1 MKHVVNADFGD
12 KKVTIETGW
21 VAGQANGAVT
31 VRLGDS
37 IVLVTA
43 CVSDKPRE
51 GIDFFPLSVD
61 YEERLYAA
69 GRIPGSFFR
78 REGRPTQEAILAG
91 RLTDRPIRPLFPKG
105 FRNEVQIISTV
116 LSTDRENPPDVLSI
130 IGASAA
136 LSISSIP
143 FDGPISGCRVGYV
156 DGELIAFP
164 TYQTLDQSSL
174 ELVVASSKDAVVM
187 IEAGAQEVDEG
198 IVLKAIEFGRN
209 TNAEL
214 IRAIDELVRLEA
226 KEKIRF
232 VAEEQI
238 PDELLRKIESSVGG
252 SLQSAIFSGK
262 EKGERNNEVGDLRR
276 KTVDEFGDLAEE
288 GVLANA
294 FDQLVNQVFRNGI
307 LKDGL
312 RADGRGKTEIR
323 PISCEV
329 GVLPRTHGTGLFTRG
344 QTQILSVATLGSL
357 GEEQRLDS
365 LSPKETK
372 RFMHHYNFP
381 PFSVGEVK
389 RTGSPGRREIG
400 HGALAERALEPVI
413 PDKDTFPYA
422 IRLVSEALSSNGSTS
437 MGSVCGSTLALMD
450 AGVPIMAP
458 VAGIAMGLILDGSDA
473 YAILTDIQG
482 LEDHLGDMDFKVA
495 GTTKG
500 ITALQMDIK
509 VKGITEEIM
518 EQALHQAK
526 DARMFLIDKMLQAI
540 PESRADLSP
549 YAPRIVKISI
559 PVEKIGAVIGPGGKT
574 IRSIIEET
582 KSTIDV
588 QDDGTVLIGSP
599 DEQALKQAQ
608 LRIEGLT
615 KEIEVGS
622 VYDGKVVRIV
632 SFGAFVEILPGKD
645 GLVRTPDLSDQPVGT
660 VEEVVQVGDQVSVMV
675 IEVDR
680 AGRINLSRRAV
691 LEGITPDEAIA
702 QSANSRGGP
711 SGFSG
716 YGSGR
721 GGPRPGSQG
730 RGTRGDNRQGFPPR
744 RS

>member
-1 MKHVVNADFGD
+1 
-12 KKVTIETGW
+12 
-21 VAGQANGAVT
+21 
-31 VRLGDS
+31 
-37 IVLVTA
+37 
-43 CVSDKPRE
+43 
-51 GIDFFPLSVD
+51 
-61 YEERLYAA
+61 
-69 GRIPGSFFR
+69 
-78 REGRPTQEAILAG
+78 
-91 RLTDRPIRPLFPKG
+91 
-105 FRNEVQIISTV
+105 
-116 LSTDRENPPDVLSI
+116 
-130 IGASAA
+130 
-136 LSISSIP
+136 
-143 FDGPISGCRVGYV
+143 
-156 DGELIAFP
+156 
-164 TYQTLDQSSL
+164 
-174 ELVVASSKDAVVM
+174 
-187 IEAGAQEVDEG
+187 
-198 IVLKAIEFGRN
+198 
-209 TNAEL
+209 
-214 IRAIDELVRLEA
+214 
-226 KEKIRF
+226 
-232 VAEEQI
+232 
-238 PDELLRKIESSVGG
+238 
-252 SLQSAIFSGK
+252 
-262 EKGERNNEVGDLRR
+262 
-276 KTVDEFGDLAEE
+276 
-288 GVLANA
+288 
-294 FDQLVNQVFRNGI
+294 
-307 LKDGL
+307 
-312 RADGRGKTEIR
+312 
-323 PISCEV
+323 
-329 GVLPRTHGTGLFTRG
+329 
-344 QTQILSVATLGSL
+344 
-357 GEEQRLDS
+357 
-365 LSPKETK
+365 
-372 RFMHHYNFP
+372 
-381 PFSVGEVK
+381 
-389 RTGSPGRREIG
+389 
-400 HGALAERALEPVI
+400 
-413 PDKDTFPYA
+413 
-422 IRLVSEALSSNGSTS
+422 
-437 MGSVCGSTLALMD
+437 
-450 AGVPIMAP
+450 MAP

-582 KSTIDV
+582 KATIDV